1 VHILLLFTSYASSD
15 TNIHIYVVTYI
26 AVIFWI
32 KLKLKMPISPTLR
45 IHIINRVVHVMSG
58 ETYDYQRDL
67 CLSKGFQ
74 FVVNLSEINLVYNV
88 LNPYKG

>member
-1 VHILLLFTSYASSD
+1 
-15 TNIHIYVVTYI
+15 
-26 AVIFWI
+26 
-32 KLKLKMPISPTLR
+32 MPISPTLR